1 MYLQN
6 LSLLNFKNYAQTEM
20 EFSSRI
26 NCFTGKNGV
35 GKTNVLDAIY
45 YLSLC
50 KSYFNPLDSQNI
62 RHGADYFVVE
72 GEYFRNDEKE
82 HILCG
87 LKRGQKKQFKRN
99 KKEYSRLSEHIGFL
113 PLVMI
118 SPADSNLIS
127 EGSEER
133 RHFINAVI
141 VQYDH
146 SYLENL
152 LHYNSALTQRNHL
165 LKSFASTGKFDNE
178 ALELWNEQLIEPAIK
193 IYNTR
198 REFVNELVPVFQKYY
213 EFISGGNEQVGITYH
228 SHLSEGDFR
237 NMLKASAEKDRILQF
252 TTTGIHKD
260 DLILKLNDFPIKR
273 TGSQGQQKTFLV
285 ALKLAKFDFIS
296 LHNGQKPILL
306 LDDIFDKFDSDRVN
320 QIIRLVSDDHFGQIF
335 VTDTHPERM
344 EELLSNLKI
353 EYKLFNLTEN
363 QNS

>member
-20 EFSSRI
+20 EFSPRI

>member
-252 TTTGIHKD
+252 TTTGVHKD

>member
-50 KSYFNPLDSQNI
+50 KSYFNPLDSQTI

-127 EGSEER
+127 
-133 RHFINAVI
+133 
-141 VQYDH
+141 
-146 SYLENL
+146 
-152 LHYNSALTQRNHL
+152 
-165 LKSFASTGKFDNE
+165 
-178 ALELWNEQLIEPAIK
+178 
-193 IYNTR
+193 
-198 REFVNELVPVFQKYY
+198 
-213 EFISGGNEQVGITYH
+213 
-228 SHLSEGDFR
+228 
-237 NMLKASAEKDRILQF
+237 
-252 TTTGIHKD
+252 
-260 DLILKLNDFPIKR
+260 
-273 TGSQGQQKTFLV
+273 
-285 ALKLAKFDFIS
+285 
-296 LHNGQKPILL
+296 
-306 LDDIFDKFDSDRVN
+306 
-320 QIIRLVSDDHFGQIF
+320 
-335 VTDTHPERM
+335 
-344 EELLSNLKI
+344 
-353 EYKLFNLTEN
+353 
-363 QNS
+363 

>member
-6 LSLLNFKNYAQTEM
+6 LSLLNFKNYSQAEM

-62 RHGADYFVVE
+62 KHGTEYFVVE

-99 KKEYSRLSEHIGFL
+99 KKEYNRLSEHIGFL

-118 SPADSNLIS
+118 SPADSSLIA

-146 SYLENL
+146 SYLDNL
-152 LHYNSALTQRNHL
+152 LHYNSALAQRNHL
-165 LKSFASTGKFDNE
+165 LKSFASTGKFDRE
-178 ALELWNEQLIEPAIK
+178 ALELWNEQMIEPALK
-193 IYNTR
+193 IYSVR
-198 REFVNELVPVFQKYY
+198 KQFVTELVPVFQKYY
-213 EFISGGNEQVGITYH
+213 EFISGGSEQVGISYQ
-228 SHLSEGDFR
+228 SQLSEGEYR
-237 NMLKASAEKDRILQF
+237 TLLHSTVEKDRILQF

-260 DLILKLNDFPIKR
+260 DLLLKLNDFPIKR

-306 LDDIFDKFDSDRVN
+306 LDDIFDKFDADRVS
-320 QIIRLVSDDHFGQIF
+320 QIIRLVADEHFGQIF

-344 EELLSNLKI
+344 KEMLSNLNI
-353 EYKLFNLTEN
+353 DYKLFNLTDN
-363 QNS
+363 QIL

>member
-6 LSLLNFKNYAQTEM
+6 LSLLNFKNYAQVEM
-20 EFSSRI
+20 GFSSRI

-62 RHGADYFVVE
+62 KHGTEFFVIE
-72 GEYFRNDEKE
+72 GEYLRNEEKE

-99 KKEYSRLSEHIGFL
+99 KKEYNRLSDHIGFL

-118 SPADSNLIS
+118 SPADSSLIS

-141 VQYDH
+141 AQYDH
-146 SYLENL
+146 SYLDNL
-152 LHYNSALTQRNHL
+152 LHYNSALAQRNHL
-165 LKSFASTGKFDNE
+165 LKSFGSTGNVDHE
-178 ALELWNEQLIEPAIK
+178 ALELWNEQMIEPALK
-193 IYNTR
+193 IYAVR
-198 REFVNELVPVFQKYY
+198 KEFVYELLPVFQKYY
-213 EFISGGNEQVGITYH
+213 EFISGGSERVG
-228 SHLSEGDFR
+228 LSYQSQLAEGDYR
-237 NMLKASAEKDRILQF
+237 RLLRATVEKDRILQF
-252 TTTGIHKD
+252 TTVGIHKD
-260 DLILKLNDFPIKR
+260 DLLLKLNDFPIKR

-306 LDDIFDKFDSDRVN
+306 LDDIFDKFDADRVN
-320 QIIRLVSDDHFGQIF
+320 QIIRLVADEHFGQIF

-344 EELLSNLKI
+344 GEILSNLHI
-353 EYKLFNLTEN
+353 DYKLFTLSDDQVN
-363 QNS
+363 

>member
-1 MYLQN
+1 MGLP
-6 LSLLNFKNYAQTEM
+6 
-20 EFSSRI
+20 
-26 NCFTGKNGV
+26 G
-35 GKTNVLDAIY
+35 LDA
-45 YLSLC
+45 
-50 KSYFNPLDSQNI
+50 
-62 RHGADYFVVE
+62 
-72 GEYFRNDEKE
+72 
-82 HILCG
+82 
-87 LKRGQKKQFKRN
+87 
-99 KKEYSRLSEHIGFL
+99 
-113 PLVMI
+113 
-118 SPADSNLIS
+118 
-127 EGSEER
+127 
-133 RHFINAVI
+133 
-141 VQYDH
+141 
-146 SYLENL
+146 
-152 LHYNSALTQRNHL
+152 
-165 LKSFASTGKFDNE
+165 
-178 ALELWNEQLIEPAIK
+178 
-193 IYNTR
+193 
-198 REFVNELVPVFQKYY
+198 
-213 EFISGGNEQVGITYH
+213 GGNEQVGITYH

-252 TTTGIHKD
+252 TTTGVHKD